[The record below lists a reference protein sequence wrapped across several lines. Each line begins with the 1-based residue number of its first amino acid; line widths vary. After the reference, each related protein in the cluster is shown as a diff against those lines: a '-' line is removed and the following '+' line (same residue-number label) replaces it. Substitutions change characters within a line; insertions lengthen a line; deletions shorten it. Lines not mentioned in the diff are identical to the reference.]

1 MAISFTPEAIFHIGS
16 FTVTNSLLTSWI
28 VVGIIVVLAIIG
40 GRRLKLHPK
49 GFQNLMELIIEKL
62 YNLVDTTAENQRLT
76 RMFFPFVASFFFYI
90 IIANWLGLL
99 PGFGTIGWAVE
110 GQTEVVPFFRSA
122 TADLNFTVIMAVLT
136 VILSQVFGIIV
147 LGFFRYAKRF
157 INFRSPIKFFVGILE
172 LVGEVAKLLSF
183 SFRLF
188 GNIFAGEVLLV
199 VMSFLIPYVIPMPF
213 MALEIFVGFI
223 QALVFAIL
231 SLVFFKVATEEAH

>member
-1 MAISFTPEAIFHIGS
+1 MSIAFAPEVIFHIGS
-16 FTVTNSLLTSWI
+16 FAVTNSLLTSWI
-28 VVGIIVVLAIIG
+28 VVGIVVVLAILG
-40 GRRLKLHPK
+40 GRRLKLQPR

-62 YNLVDTTAENQRLT
+62 YNLVDGTTENKRLT
-76 RMFFPFVASFFFYI
+76 RMFFPFVASFFLYI

-110 GQTEVVPFFRSA
+110 GQAEVVPFFRSA
-122 TADLNFTVIMAVLT
+122 TADLNFTIIMAVLT

-147 LGFFRYAKRF
+147 LGFFKYGKRF
-157 INFRSPIKFFVGILE
+157 INFGSPIKFFVGLLE